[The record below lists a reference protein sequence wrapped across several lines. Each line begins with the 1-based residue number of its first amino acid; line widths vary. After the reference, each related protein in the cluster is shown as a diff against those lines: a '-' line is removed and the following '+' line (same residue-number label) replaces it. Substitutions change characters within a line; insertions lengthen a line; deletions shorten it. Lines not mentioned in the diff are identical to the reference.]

1 ALVGAV
7 AERIERLRG
16 DDHLVAA
23 GQLVERPPD
32 NLFADAARV
41 HVGGVEEVDAVLER
55 ADEERAAGG
64 LVEDPRP
71 PLRRAIGHRPETDA
85 RDLQAR
91 ATEPNVIHRRRRRGG
106 PFVSSVSPL
115 CPCSYF
121 TSRSSTSNSS
131 VALGGIAPPA
141 PRWPY
146 PSSDG
151 MTSVR
156 VPPTFIPAT
165 PWSQPRMTCPPPS
178 LNENGSP
185 WSFELSNFLPCLSA
199 AFGSYSHPV

>member
-16 DDHLVAA
+16 NDHLIAA

-32 NLFADAARV
+32 KLFADAARV
-41 HVGGVEEVDAVLER
+41 HVGGGEEGDAVLER
-55 ADEERAAGG
+55 ADEDRAAGG

-106 PFVSSVSPL
+106 PFVSSVPL
-115 CPCSYF
+115 CVLVLISLRGARRR
-121 TSRSSTSNSS
+121 TAASHWAESRRRRRAGRTR
-131 VALGGIAPPA
+131 A
-141 PRWPY
+141 R
-146 PSSDG
+146 
-151 MTSVR
+151 T
-156 VPPTFIPAT
+156 
-165 PWSQPRMTCPPPS
+165 
-178 LNENGSP
+178 E
-185 WSFELSNFLPCLSA
+185 
-199 AFGSYSHPV
+199 